1 MMIRTGLIGPRP
13 TGTKAL
19 ISAMTVEATAV
30 ITLVQNQKGM
40 SILLQEKFKSTLDD
54 AQGNFLADNPLDPR
68 KRPEKKVNNTPES
81 RAMNLMTNDSGC

>member
-1 MMIRTGLIGPRP
+1 
-13 TGTKAL
+13 
-19 ISAMTVEATAV
+19 MTVEATAV

-68 KRPEKKVNNTPES
+68 KWPEKEVNNTPES